1 MKKALIVGLNNYPG
15 CNLHW
20 CDNDAIAMASLMEA
34 NGDGSPNFD
43 VKQIID
49 ACTKDKVQDAIYA
62 LFADDADV
70 ALLFF
75 SGHGADQDGGYLV
88 TTDFNASCYGVRMT
102 DILKWAN
109 ESKCKIR

>member
-1 MKKALIVGLNNYPG
+1 
-15 CNLHW
+15 
-20 CDNDAIAMASLMEA
+20 MET

-49 ACTKDKVQDAIYA
+49 TCTKDKLQDAIQA

-88 TTDFNASCYGVRMT
+88 TTVFNASCYGVRMT
-102 DILKWAN
+102 DILNGPMSPNAKT
-109 ESKCKIR
+109 R